1 MISCLS
7 VFCMTRGLFAALL
20 LLFNVVF
27 AGGQTAENKRLKVL
41 SFGGN
46 GNIGSSVLSQLIQ
59 TERNRSSFSGLAIYL
74 FQINVVFEIV

>member
-7 VFCMTRGLFAALL
+7 VFCMTRGLFATLL

-27 AGGQTAENKRLKVL
+27 AGGTAENKRLKLL

-59 TERNRSSFSGLAIYL
+59 TERNRRLLVLLSIHFK
-74 FQINVVFEIV
+74 